1 MGLKCFVKNQTLI
14 TNNNQLLFLFILGDN
29 PYPNVN
35 IQDVRYLVLHED
47 LRLNRPEY
55 ATDEIF
61 DILKDCQRDDPIFR
75 PTFDYLKNHLKTIAQ
90 NNKQILLTP
99 TKSSNYRISDVTI
112 TPQPRSAFVQSP
124 LYFHR

>member
-1 MGLKCFVKNQTLI
+1 MKCFFNQTLI
-14 TNNNQLLFLFILGDN
+14 TINNQLLFLFILGDN

-99 TKSSNYRISDVTI
+99 TKTTNYRISDVPI